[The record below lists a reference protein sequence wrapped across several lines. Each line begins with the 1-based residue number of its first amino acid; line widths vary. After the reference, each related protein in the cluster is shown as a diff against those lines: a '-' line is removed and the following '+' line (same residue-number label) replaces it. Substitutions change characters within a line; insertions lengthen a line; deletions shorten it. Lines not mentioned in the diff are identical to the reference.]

1 MLVLFA
7 LRLLSRFSAPVGVRN
22 TKGTELCMYRG
33 KCSRC
38 KEFVPCKSEAG
49 PVALLAER
57 GQVALSFLL
66 CRPCLNW
73 LIGR

>member
-1 MLVLFA
+1 MLNLCGQ
-7 LRLLSRFSAPVGVRN
+7 P
-22 TKGTELCMYRG
+22 GTELHMYRG

-38 KEFVPCKSEAG
+38 KDFVPRSEAG
-49 PVALLAER
+49 PVALSADR

-73 LIGR
+73 LVER

>member
-1 MLVLFA
+1 
-7 LRLLSRFSAPVGVRN
+7 
-22 TKGTELCMYRG
+22 MYRG

-38 KEFVPCKSEAG
+38 KDFVPRAEAG
-49 PVALLAER
+49 PVALAADH

-73 LIGR
+73 LVERWELKNGGFAGSSD